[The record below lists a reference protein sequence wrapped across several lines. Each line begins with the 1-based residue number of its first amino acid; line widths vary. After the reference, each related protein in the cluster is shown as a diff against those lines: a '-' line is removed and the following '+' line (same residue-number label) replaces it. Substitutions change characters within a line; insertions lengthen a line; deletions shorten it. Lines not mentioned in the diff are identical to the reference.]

1 MSNGGFTKNWNSK
14 GNWKWSVS
22 DSASRSKQWTGWI
35 AKHNE
40 LVAGKGKGGVTNK
53 GEEKGAIQARL
64 DRHSAPV
71 AGWWKPMFK
80 NVAGWKKIRYST
92 ILGVLN
98 SFCLEEF
105 TWYCNF
111 GLLQQTGWE
120 RRLGDARKEGFRI
133 G

>member
-80 NVAGWKKIRYST
+80 NVAGWKKFAI
-92 ILGVLN
+92 
-98 SFCLEEF
+98 
-105 TWYCNF
+105 
-111 GLLQQTGWE
+111 Q
-120 RRLGDARKEGFRI
+120 
-133 G
+133 